1 MASQSGSAT
10 ESADEQRFRLLVQSV
25 TDYAIYMLDPTG
37 IVTSW
42 NPGAERFKGYTEAE
56 IIGQHF
62 SRFYTEEDRQT
73 RLPHRALATAVNEGR
88 FEQEG
93 WRVRKDGA
101 RMWAHVIIDPIRDP
115 SGTLVG
121 FAKITRDISAQ
132 KAAREALRQSEERF
146 RLLVQGVTDYAI
158 FMLDPEGVVTN
169 WNSGAARI
177 KGYTEAEIVG
187 QHFSRFYNAEDRAA
201 GKPARA
207 LETATREGRFEAE
220 GWRVR
225 KDGTRFWAS
234 VVIDAIRDETGR
246 LIGFAKVTRDIT
258 ERQNTQEALEKA
270 RASLFQAQKMEALG
284 GLSSGIAHDFNNILT
299 VVLGNLDLL
308 RRAPEQRRERLIN
321 NAVQAVEQGRK
332 LTQQLLA
339 FGRRHLHQPEVL
351 DLNRLIL
358 GMDDML
364 KQSLRGDIRV
374 AFDLAQGLWPV
385 EVDPAQLQIAL
396 INLAVNARDA
406 MPRGGEFRIRT
417 ENVTA
422 PGSELEQSIA
432 IAVADSGSG
441 MPPEV
446 VARAFEPFFTTKEVG
461 KGTGLGLP
469 QVYAFVQQ
477 SRGSVRITSEV
488 NRGTTF
494 TISLPRTHAPVVE
507 ARRESLKPDDP
518 GRSLRVLVVEDNA
531 QVAEVAVS
539 ILAERGHRVVS
550 SANASEALHV
560 LDGGQSFDVILS
572 DLVMPGE
579 MNGFD
584 LALRVRERW
593 PALPVLLATGYSEQA
608 ARAIKAG
615 FPLISKPYQPAALL
629 LALEGT
635 ASAPVA
641 AALPADVVR
650 VPRTAKVIAGET

>member
-1 MASQSGSAT
+1 MASQFGSAT
-10 ESADEQRFRLLVQSV
+10 EPTDEQRFRLLVQSV

-37 IVTSW
+37 IVVSW

-73 RLPHRALATAVNEGR
+73 GLPKRALATAANEGR

-93 WRVRKDGA
+93 WRVRKDGT
-101 RMWAHVIIDPIRDP
+101 RMWAHVVIDPIRDP
-115 SGTLVG
+115 SGTLIG

-158 FMLDPEGVVTN
+158 FMLDPDGVVTN

-187 QHFSRFYNAEDRAA
+187 QHFSRFYTEEDRAA
-201 GKPARA
+201 GVPARA
-207 LETATREGRFEAE
+207 LETAKREGRFEAE

-234 VVIDAIRDETGR
+234 VVIDAIRDDTGR
-246 LIGFAKVTRDIT
+246 LIGLAKVTRDIT
-258 ERQNTQEALEKA
+258 ERRSGQEALEKA
-270 RASLFQAQKMEALG
+270 RGSLFQAQKMEALG

-299 VVLGNLDLL
+299 VILGNLDLL

-374 AFDLAQGLWPV
+374 EFDLAQELWPV

-406 MPRGGEFRIRT
+406 MPRGGQFRIRT

-422 PGSELEQSIA
+422 PGSDLEQSVA
-432 IAVADSGSG
+432 IAVSDTGSG

-469 QVYAFVQQ
+469 QVYAFAQQ

-488 NRGTTF
+488 GRGTTF
-494 TISLPRTHAPVVE
+494 TISLPHTQAQIVE
-507 ARRESLKPDDP
+507 RQRVSHDPDAAARP
-518 GRSLRVLVVEDNA
+518 LRVLVVEDNA

-539 ILAERGHRVVS
+539 ILTERGHAVVS
-550 SANASEALHV
+550 SASASEALHV
-560 LDGGQSFDVILS
+560 LTSGQPFDVILS

-584 LALRVRERW
+584 LAQHVRDRW
-593 PALPVLLATGYSEQA
+593 PTLPVLLATGYSDQA

-615 FPLISKPYQPAALL
+615 FPLISKPYEPAALL
-629 LALEGT
+629 LAVEGA
-635 ASAPVA
+635 ASEVTTPKQHSN
-641 AALPADVVR
+641 VVR
-650 VPRTAKVIAGET
+650 LPRVGK

>member
-1 MASQSGSAT
+1 MASQFGSAT
-10 ESADEQRFRLLVQSV
+10 ENADDQRFRLLVQSV

-37 IVTSW
+37 IITSW

-62 SRFYTEEDRQT
+62 SHFYTEEDRQT
-73 RLPHRALATAVNEGR
+73 ELPRRALATAVNEGR

-93 WRVRKDGA
+93 WRVRKDGT
-101 RMWAHVIIDPIRDP
+101 RMWAHVVIDPIRDA
-115 SGTLVG
+115 SGTVIG

-132 KAAREALRQSEERF
+132 KIAREALRQSEERF

-158 FMLDPEGVVTN
+158 FMLSLGGVVTN
-169 WNSGAARI
+169 WNAGAARS
-177 KGYTEAEIVG
+177 KGYAEAEIVG
-187 QHFSRFYNAEDRAA
+187 QHFSRFYTEEDRAA
-201 GKPARA
+201 GVPARA
-207 LETATREGRFEAE
+207 LETAGREGRFETE

-234 VVIDAIRDETGR
+234 VVIDAIRDDTGQ
-246 LIGFAKVTRDIT
+246 LVGFAKVTRDIT
-258 ERQNTQEALEKA
+258 ERQNAQEALEKG

-351 DLNRLIL
+351 DLNRVIL
-358 GMDDML
+358 SMDDML
-364 KQSLRGDIRV
+364 RHSLRGDIR
-374 AFDLAQGLWPV
+374 AEFDLAEGLWPV
-385 EVDPAQLQIAL
+385 ELDPSQLQIAL

-406 MPRGGEFRIRT
+406 MPRGGQFRIRT

-422 PGSELEQSIA
+422 PGSELEQSVA
-432 IAVADSGSG
+432 IAVSDTGSG

-446 VARAFEPFFTTKEVG
+446 VARAFEPFFSTKEVG

-469 QVYAFVQQ
+469 QVYGFAQQ
-477 SRGSVRITSEV
+477 SGGAVRITSEV
-488 NRGTTF
+488 GHGTTF
-494 TISLPRTHAPVVE
+494 TISLPRSHAQVAEAQRVCPDPDEVV
-507 ARRESLKPDDP
+507 RP
-518 GRSLRVLVVEDNA
+518 LRVLLAEDNA

-539 ILAERGHRVVS
+539 ILAERGHTVVS
-550 SANASEALHV
+550 SANASEALH
-560 LDGGQSFDVILS
+560 LLNSGQPFDVILS

-584 LALRVRERW
+584 LAQHVRSRW
-593 PALPVLLATGYSEQA
+593 PALPVLLATGYSDQA
-608 ARAIKAG
+608 ANAIKEG
-615 FPLISKPYQPAALL
+615 FPLISKPYEPAVLL
-629 LALEGT
+629 LAVERT
-635 ASAPVA
+635 ASAVA
-641 AALPADVVR
+641 ISTRAGNVVPLTR
-650 VPRTAKVIAGET
+650 SAT

>member
-1 MASQSGSAT
+1 MDTDKPT
-10 ESADEQRFRLLVQSV
+10 ESVVFGQDRYRLLVESIV
-25 TDYAIYMLDPTG
+25 DYAIYMLDPAG
-37 IVTSW
+37 HIVSW
-42 NPGAERFKGYTEAE
+42 NRGAERFKGYTEAE
-56 IIGQHF
+56 IIGRHF

-73 RLPHRALATAVNEGR
+73 QLPHRALATAANEGR

-93 WRVRKDGA
+93 WRVRKDGT

-121 FAKITRDISAQ
+121 FAKITRDVSAQ

-158 FMLDPEGVVTN
+158 FMLDPDGAVTN

-177 KGYTEAEIVG
+177 KGYTEPEIVG
-187 QHFSRFYNAEDRAA
+187 QHFSRFYTDEDRAA
-201 GKPARA
+201 GVPARA
-207 LETATREGRFEAE
+207 LETASREGRFEAE

-225 KDGTRFWAS
+225 RDGTRFWAS
-234 VVIDAIRDETGR
+234 VVIDAIRDDAGQ

-258 ERQNTQEALEKA
+258 ERRNTQAALEQA
-270 RASLFQAQKMEALG
+270 RANLFQAQKMEALG

-339 FGRRHLHQPEVL
+339 FGRRHLHQPEVV

-364 KQSLRGDIRV
+364 KQSLRGDIQLV
-374 AFDLAQGLWPV
+374 FDLTEELWLV
-385 EVDPAQLQIAL
+385 EVDPAQLQITL

-406 MPRGGEFRIRT
+406 MPSGGQFRIRT

-422 PGSELEQSIA
+422 PGSELEQSVA
-432 IAVADSGSG
+432 IAVSDTGSG
-441 MPPEV
+441 MSPEV
-446 VARAFEPFFTTKEVG
+446 AARAFEPFFTTKDVG

-469 QVYAFVQQ
+469 QVYAFAQQ

-488 NRGTTF
+488 GRGTIF
-494 TISLPRTHAPVVE
+494 TISLPRTRAQFVE
-507 ARRESLKPDDP
+507 SQRETQASDEPR
-518 GRSLRVLVVEDNA
+518 RSLRVLVVEDNA
-531 QVAEVAVS
+531 QVADVAVS
-539 ILAERGHRVVS
+539 MLAERGHTVVS
-550 SANASEALHV
+550 SASASEALHV
-560 LDGGQSFDVILS
+560 LEAGQSFDVILS

-584 LALRVRERW
+584 LAQCVRDRW
-593 PALPVLLATGYSEQA
+593 PTLPVLLATGYSDQA

-629 LALEGT
+629 LAVEGT
-635 ASAPVA
+635 ASTA
-641 AALPADVVR
+641 AVPTLPANVVR
-650 VPRTAKVIAGET
+650 LPRTAQ

>member
-1 MASQSGSAT
+1 MASQFGSAT
-10 ESADEQRFRLLVQSV
+10 ESTDEQRFRLLVQSV

-37 IVTSW
+37 IITSW

-73 RLPHRALATAVNEGR
+73 ELPKRALATAANEGR

-93 WRVRKDGA
+93 WRVRKDGT

-115 SGTLVG
+115 SGALIG

-158 FMLDPEGVVTN
+158 FMLNPDGVVTN

-187 QHFSRFYNAEDRAA
+187 QHFSRFYTEEDRAA
-201 GKPARA
+201 GVPVRA
-207 LETATREGRFEAE
+207 LETARREGRFEAE

-234 VVIDAIRDETGR
+234 VVIDAIRDDSGQ

-258 ERQNTQEALEKA
+258 ERQSTQEALEQA

-364 KQSLRGDIRV
+364 KQSLRGDIQV
-374 AFDLAQGLWPV
+374 VFDLAQGLWPV

-406 MPRGGEFRIRT
+406 MPRGGQFRIRT
-417 ENVTA
+417 ENVTV
-422 PGSELEQSIA
+422 PGSDVEQSVA
-432 IAVADSGSG
+432 IAVSDTGSG

-446 VARAFEPFFTTKEVG
+446 VARAFEPFFTTKAVG

-469 QVYAFVQQ
+469 QVYAFAQQ
-477 SRGSVRITSEV
+477 SHGSVRITSEV
-488 NRGTTF
+488 GRGTTF
-494 TISLPRTHAPVVE
+494 TISLPRTQGQVMETRP
-507 ARRESLKPDDP
+507 ESHDPDEP
-518 GRSLRVLVVEDNA
+518 RRSLRILVVEDNA
-531 QVAEVAVS
+531 QVAEVAASV
-539 ILAERGHRVVS
+539 LTERGHAVVS
-550 SANASEALHV
+550 SASASEALHA
-560 LDGGQSFDVILS
+560 LNTGQPFDVILS

-584 LALRVRERW
+584 LAQRVRERW
-593 PALPVLLATGYSEQA
+593 PTLPVLLATGYSDQA
-608 ARAIKAG
+608 AKAIKAG
-615 FPLISKPYQPAALL
+615 FPLISKPYEPAALL
-629 LALEGT
+629 LAVEGA
-635 ASAPVA
+635 ASTLA
-641 AALPADVVR
+641 AAKLRNNVVR
-650 VPRTAKVIAGET
+650 LLPGSRH

>member
-1 MASQSGSAT
+1 MASEFGPAAERT
-10 ESADEQRFRLLVQSV
+10 DEQRFRLLIQSV

-37 IVTSW
+37 VIASW

-73 RLPHRALATAVNEGR
+73 HLPQRALATAANEGR

-93 WRVRKDGA
+93 WRVRKDGT
-101 RMWAHVIIDPIRDP
+101 RMWAHVIIDPIRET

-158 FMLDPEGVVTN
+158 FMLSTDGMVTN
-169 WNSGAARI
+169 WNAGAARI

-187 QHFSRFYNAEDRAA
+187 QHFSRFYAVEDRVA
-201 GKPARA
+201 GVPVRA
-207 LETATREGRFEAE
+207 LETVVREGRFETE

-234 VVIDAIRDETGR
+234 VVIDAIRDDTGQ
-246 LIGFAKVTRDIT
+246 LVGFAKVTRDIT
-258 ERQNTQEALEKA
+258 ERRNAQETLEKG
-270 RASLFQAQKMEALG
+270 RSSLFQAQKMEALG

-339 FGRRHLHQPEVL
+339 FGRRHLHQPEVGE
-351 DLNRLIL
+351 LNRLIL

-364 KQSLRGDIRV
+364 RQSLRGDIDMV
-374 AFDLAQGLWPV
+374 FDLADVLWPV

-406 MPRGGEFRIRT
+406 MPSGGQFQIRT

-422 PGSELEQSIA
+422 PGSEVEQSVA
-432 IAVADSGSG
+432 IAVSDTGSG

-446 VARAFEPFFTTKEVG
+446 VAHAFEPFFSTKEVG
-461 KGTGLGLP
+461 EGTGLGLP
-469 QVYAFVQQ
+469 QVYGFAQQ
-477 SRGSVRITSEV
+477 SNGSVRITSEV
-488 NRGTTF
+488 GHGTSF
-494 TISLPRTHAPVVE
+494 MISVPRTHA
-507 ARRESLKPDDP
+507 
-518 GRSLRVLVVEDNA
+518 
-531 QVAEVAVS
+531 
-539 ILAERGHRVVS
+539 
-550 SANASEALHV
+550 
-560 LDGGQSFDVILS
+560 
-572 DLVMPGE
+572 
-579 MNGFD
+579 
-584 LALRVRERW
+584 
-593 PALPVLLATGYSEQA
+593 
-608 ARAIKAG
+608 
-615 FPLISKPYQPAALL
+615 
-629 LALEGT
+629 
-635 ASAPVA
+635 
-641 AALPADVVR
+641 
-650 VPRTAKVIAGET
+650 

>member
-93 WRVRKDGA
+93 WRVRKDGT
-101 RMWAHVIIDPIRDP
+101 RMWAHVVIDPIRDP

-121 FAKITRDISAQ
+121 FAKITRDITAQ
-132 KAAREALRQSEERF
+132 KAAREALRRSEERF

-158 FMLDPEGVVTN
+158 FMLSPDGVVTN

-187 QHFSRFYNAEDRAA
+187 QHFSRFYTEEDQAA

-234 VVIDAIRDETGR
+234 VVIDAIRDDTGQ

-258 ERQNTQEALEKA
+258 ERQNAQEALEKG

-351 DLNRLIL
+351 DLSRVIL

-364 KQSLRGDIRV
+364 RQSLRGDINMV
-374 AFDLAQGLWPV
+374 FELGDELWPV

-422 PGSELEQSIA
+422 PGSKLEQSVA
-432 IAVADSGSG
+432 IVVSDTGSG

-446 VARAFEPFFTTKEVG
+446 VTRAFEPFFSTKEVG

-469 QVYAFVQQ
+469 QVYGFAQQ
-477 SRGSVRITSEV
+477 SSGSVRITSEV
-488 NRGTTF
+488 GHGTTF
-494 TISLPRTHAPVVE
+494 TISLPRTHAQAVE
-507 ARRESLKPDDP
+507 APRAGHNP
-518 GRSLRVLVVEDNA
+518 GEAVRQLRVLLAEDNE
-531 QVAEVAVS
+531 QVAEVAAS
-539 ILAERGHRVVS
+539 MLAERGHTVVS
-550 SANASEALHV
+550 RANASEALHV
-560 LDGGQSFDVILS
+560 LISGQPFDVVLS

-579 MNGFD
+579 MNGLD
-584 LALRVRERW
+584 LARDVRSRW
-593 PALPVLLATGYSEQA
+593 PSLPVLLATGYSDQA
-608 ARAIKAG
+608 AKAIEEG
-615 FPLISKPYQPAALL
+615 FPLISKPYEPAALL
-629 LALEGT
+629 LAVEKT
-635 ASAPVA
+635 ASAIA
-641 AALPADVVR
+641 ISTRGDNVVPLTR
-650 VPRTAKVIAGET
+650 SAP